1 MKKGMVHAAAT
12 GALRLDQRNAIDT
25 QWQQLLLLPL
35 AVAGRS
41 NLLGGVLRL
50 PSVRE
55 DLEVLPLCTVLGQ
68 P

>member
-1 MKKGMVHAAAT
+1 LPWARSW
-12 GALRLDQRNAIDT
+12 LLL
-25 QWQQLLLLPL
+25 LLLLPL
-35 AVAGRS
+35 AGLAGRS

-50 PSVRE
+50 TLVRE